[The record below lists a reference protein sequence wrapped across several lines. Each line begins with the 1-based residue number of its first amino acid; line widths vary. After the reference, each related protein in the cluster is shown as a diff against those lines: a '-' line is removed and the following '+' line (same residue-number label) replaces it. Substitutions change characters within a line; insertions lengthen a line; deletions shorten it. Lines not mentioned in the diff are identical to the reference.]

1 MAEIVS
7 INISERRGTRKYAA
21 ASARL
26 KIRCGI
32 EGDAHAGD
40 WRRQVSLLAEESI
53 GKMGAM
59 GASDLTPGAFAENI
73 TTRGIELPA
82 LPVGTRLKLGECE
95 VEVTQ
100 IGKECHQRCEIF
112 KQAGTCVMPLEGI
125 FVKVITGGTIFP
137 GDTIEAVRGA

>member
-7 INISERRGTRKYAA
+7 INISEKRGTRKYSV

-40 WRRQVSLLAEESI
+40 WHRQVSLLAQESI
-53 GKMGAM
+53 GRMEAM
-59 GASDLTPGAFAENI
+59 GVSDLAPGAFAENI
-73 TTRGIELPA
+73 TTRGIELRSLPA
-82 LPVGTRLKLGECE
+82 GSRLKLGECE

-125 FVKVITGGTIFP
+125 FVKV
-137 GDTIEAVRGA
+137 